1 MTTIKKSFT
10 ALKSSD
16 RIQSLDIMRGIVL
29 FGILLMNINGMGL
42 AGAYGDPTVSGGAT
56 EWNLTT
62 WITTNLFFEG
72 TMRALFSLLF
82 GVGMFIFLER
92 LKIKKAGI
100 NAANIYFRRLIWLL
114 IFGLI
119 HGYLLLWTGE
129 ILYDYA
135 LMGFIVY
142 SFRNLPPIKL
152 TLIAFLLFSIGALW
166 NYSDYKKDVKFV
178 QDVELVESYKLK
190 GKTLSRELQEVDMK
204 WENREWER
212 SPKGIAE
219 YNTNM
224 RKGYIDVLVFLA
236 PENQHSDENW
246 PYRYD
251 LWDVFSMM
259 LLGIALFKWKVLSA
273 EKSYKF
279 YGIMAFL
286 GYLIGLSIN
295 YYEIQSIME
304 SNFSLLSFSKSNIT
318 YDLGRVPV
326 AIGHVGAIML
336 FCKLPVLRWLKNSLA
351 AVGKMALTNYVMH
364 SVFAMFIFTGAGF
377 GLFGTFLR
385 FELLY
390 IVFAIWI
397 FQLILS
403 PIWLKY
409 YQYGPLEWIWRNL
422 SYLKRH
428 PFKKES

>member
-1 MTTIKKSFT
+1 MTTLKKSFT

-16 RIQSLDIMRGIVL
+16 RILSIDIMRGIVL

-42 AGAYGDPTVSGGAT
+42 AGAYGDPTVTGGAT
-56 EWNLTT
+56 GWNLTT

-82 GVGMFIFLER
+82 GVGMFIFLDR
-92 LKIKKAGI
+92 LREKKAGI
-100 NAANIYFRRLIWLL
+100 NAANIYFRRLLWLL
-114 IFGLI
+114 FFGLV

-135 LMGFIVY
+135 LMGFVVF

-152 TLIAFLLFSIGALW
+152 TLVAVVLFSIGTLW
-166 NYSDYKKDVKFV
+166 NYSDYKDDIKFV
-178 QDVELVESYKLK
+178 EDVALVKNYKLE
-190 GKTLSRELQEVDMK
+190 GKTLSKELQEVDLK
-204 WENREWER
+204 WEKREWKR
-212 SPKGIAE
+212 SSEGIAE

-224 RKGYIDVLVFLA
+224 RKGYLDVVAFLA
-236 PENQHSDENW
+236 PENKHTDIDW
-246 PYRYD
+246 PYRWD
-251 LWDVFSMM
+251 LWDILSMM
-259 LLGIALFKWKVLSA
+259 LIGIALFKWKILSA
-273 EKSYKF
+273 EKTYKF
-279 YGIMAFL
+279 YGIMTAL

-295 YYEIQSIME
+295 YYEIHSIME
-304 SNFSLLSFSKSNIT
+304 ANFSLLSFSKSNIT

-326 AIGHVGAIML
+326 AMGHVGLIML
-336 FCKLPVLRWLKNSLA
+336 FCKSPVLKWLKSSLA

-377 GLFGTFLR
+377 GLFGTFQR

-403 PIWLKY
+403 SIWLKY
-409 YQYGPLEWIWRNL
+409 YQFGPLEWIWRNL
-422 SYLKRH
+422 SYLKKH
-428 PFKKES
+428 PFKKKS

>member
-1 MTTIKKSFT
+1 MTTLEKSFT

-16 RIQSLDIMRGIVL
+16 RILSIDIMRGIVL

-42 AGAYGDPTVSGGAT
+42 AGAYGDPTVSGGST
-56 EWNLTT
+56 GWNLAT

-82 GVGMFIFLER
+82 GVGMFIFLDR
-92 LKIKKAGI
+92 LREKKAGI
-100 NAANIYFRRLIWLL
+100 NAANIYFRRLLWLL
-114 IFGLI
+114 FFGLV

-135 LMGFIVY
+135 LMGFLVF

-152 TLIAFLLFSIGALW
+152 TFVAVVLFSIGTLW
-166 NYSDYKKDVKFV
+166 NYSDYKEDIKFV
-178 QDVELVESYKLK
+178 EDVALVKNYKLE
-190 GKTLSRELQEVDMK
+190 GKTLSKELQAVNTK
-204 WENREWER
+204 WEKREWER
-212 SPKGIAE
+212 SPEGIAE

-224 RKGYIDVLVFLA
+224 RKGYLDVVAFLA
-236 PENQHSDENW
+236 PENKQTDIDW
-246 PYRYD
+246 PYRWD
-251 LWDVFSMM
+251 LWDILSMM
-259 LLGIALFKWKVLSA
+259 LIGIALFKWKILSA
-273 EKSYKF
+273 EKTYKF
-279 YGIMAFL
+279 YGIMAAL

-295 YYEIQSIME
+295 YYEIHSIME
-304 SNFSLLSFSKSNIT
+304 ANFSLLSFSKSNIT

-326 AIGHVGAIML
+326 AIGHVGLIML
-336 FCKLPVLRWLKNSLA
+336 FCKLPIFKWLKSSLA

-377 GLFGTFLR
+377 GLFGIFQR
-385 FELLY
+385 YELLY
-390 IVFAIWI
+390 IVFAIWV

-409 YQYGPLEWIWRNL
+409 YQYGPLEWVWRNL
-422 SYLKRH
+422 SYLKKH
-428 PFKKES
+428 PFKKNR